1 MYTIWIGIDLQQKS
15 FSYYIFTWSMV
26 TWGRIGQ
33 TACPRD
39 WFVTSVITVILTVA
53 LHGHCNTGHGPGLTR
68 KPSRGAGLSNITFT
82 IMITDGFTLCSW
94 IHFKEAFEIH
104 NTHRLLIIEIAG
116 YFNLKKIRRRI
127 RIQVNEG
134 TGTSIKLIHVLQYLD
149 LLFILTIIFTR
160 TVHSFHFIY

>member
-1 MYTIWIGIDLQQKS
+1 
-15 FSYYIFTWSMV
+15 MV

-53 LHGHCNTGHGPGLTR
+53 LHGHCNTGHGPGLTG
-68 KPSRGAGLSNITFT
+68 KPSRGAGLSNTTFT

-94 IHFKEAFEIH
+94 IHFKESFEIH

-116 YFNLKKIRRRI
+116 YFNLKNTKK
-127 RIQVNEG
+127 NKNTSEC